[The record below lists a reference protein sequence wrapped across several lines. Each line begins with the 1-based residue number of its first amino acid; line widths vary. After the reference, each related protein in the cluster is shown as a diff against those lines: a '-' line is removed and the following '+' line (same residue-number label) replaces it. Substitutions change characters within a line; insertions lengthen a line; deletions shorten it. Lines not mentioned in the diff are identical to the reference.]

1 MIKLFVTGLLIILVS
16 FFLVLKDLIP
26 QYPFIPFLTGA
37 AGFILMVGAAMSSG
51 SGKSKPHRRK

>member
-37 AGFILMVGAAMSSG
+37 IGFILMVGAAVR
-51 SGKSKPHRRK
+51 SGKSKGKPHRRK